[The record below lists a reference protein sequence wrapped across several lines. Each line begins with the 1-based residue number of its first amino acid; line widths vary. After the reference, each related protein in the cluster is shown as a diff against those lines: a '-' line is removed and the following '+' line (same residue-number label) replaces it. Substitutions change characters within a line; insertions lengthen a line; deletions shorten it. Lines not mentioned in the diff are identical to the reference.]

1 MSFLQKKSIE
11 NYNAYVY
18 LSTYKV
24 IYSPAIHC
32 GYYSCL
38 QRIIFILM
46 EFFPD
51 EFNAIKDLSNVR
63 RKGNL
68 HKEYI
73 EEISRQIEKYN
84 KRDSKKFSTTFKD
97 LKDFRIKS
105 DYKNIEIEQPEFYI
119 ANQKFEEIRRLIK
132 KYFNIDDSIGSN
144 L

>member
-1 MSFLQKKSIE
+1 
-11 NYNAYVY
+11 
-18 LSTYKV
+18 
-24 IYSPAIHC
+24 
-32 GYYSCL
+32 
-38 QRIIFILM
+38 M